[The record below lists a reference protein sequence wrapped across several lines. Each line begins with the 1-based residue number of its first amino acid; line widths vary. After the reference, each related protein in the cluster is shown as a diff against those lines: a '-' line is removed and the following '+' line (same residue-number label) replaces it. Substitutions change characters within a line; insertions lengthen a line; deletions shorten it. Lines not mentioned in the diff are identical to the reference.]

1 MFPKI
6 EEHINMTAPAS
17 RNNSYKNI
25 FILKALLKTSVAG
38 HMCIQWN
45 RVDYESSNTAFDS
58 N

>member
-1 MFPKI
+1 
-6 EEHINMTAPAS
+6 MTTPAS